1 MKGLRE
7 FILRAIYE
15 DAPFGDITSRAICGG
30 KRVKAVIIS
39 KDEGIFCGR
48 EVLRAFEEE
57 FKFEINGKMDGE
69 EIAFGERVA
78 EIVGEC
84 YYVLMCERTI
94 LNLIS
99 RLSGIATLTKKF
111 VEVAGDVPIYDTR
124 KTTPLMRYLEK
135 YAVRVGGGYNHRMTL
150 SEIVM
155 IKDNHKKVAGGIKN
169 AVEMVRKN
177 LKHAYIEVEVEN
189 LEELREALECGVDW
203 VLLDNMDFE
212 SLKKAME
219 ITRGKVKVEI
229 SGGISLENLK
239 KIASL
244 KPDRISVGAITKS
257 AKPIDMSMEVV
268 EVLKI

>member
-7 FILRAIYE
+7 FILRAVYE
-15 DAPFGDITSRAICGG
+15 DAPFGDITSKAICGG
-30 KRVKAVIIS
+30 KRVKAIIIS

-48 EVLRAFEEE
+48 EVLKAFSEE
-57 FKFEINGKMDGE
+57 FKFEIDGKMDGE
-69 EIAFGERVA
+69 KIAFGERVA
-78 EIVGEC
+78 QIFGDC

-111 VEVAGDVPIYDTR
+111 VEIAGDVPIYDTR

-155 IKDNHKKVAGGIKN
+155 IKDNHKKVAGGIKK

-189 LEELREALECGVDW
+189 LEELREALEYGVDW
-203 VLLDNMDFE
+203 VLLDNMDIE

-219 ITRGKVKVEI
+219 IARGKVKVEI

-239 KIASL
+239 DIASL
-244 KPDRISVGAITKS
+244 KPDRISVGALTKS
-257 AKPIDMSMEVV
+257 AKPLDMGMEVV
-268 EVLKI
+268 EVLEI